1 MNYKKETEKSFK
13 IVGWILIIIGIL
25 VFITNIIP
33 FINLN
38 AKKSNYTLE
47 YVYNDYGTLYYE
59 VDNERVYI
67 QNIYNMD
74 NEKITPYIP
83 NNETVIMYID
93 KNNINDG
100 IYFDLD
106 NTIDKSVLNPVLIIF
121 STLFFISAGLTCILT
136 FEKANG
142 REHKVPSVVPMFI
155 FLVILGFGFIGSQ
168 VNNAINYLS
177 LKGKNNVTVATIY
190 SEMYNKGQV
199 SNEYEF
205 GGYESYKP
213 VAYYYVDG
221 NKYIYVNNDYE
232 KGTLES
238 NLGNTFE
245 VYYDEQNP
253 SKAVKKDNPINI
265 LVLVVGMGLVIF
277 FSAPLIV
284 LMRKKNK
291 A

>member
-1 MNYKKETEKSFK
+1 
-13 IVGWILIIIGIL
+13 
-25 VFITNIIP
+25 
-33 FINLN
+33 
-38 AKKSNYTLE
+38 
-47 YVYNDYGTLYYE
+47 
-59 VDNERVYI
+59 
-67 QNIYNMD
+67 
-74 NEKITPYIP
+74 
-83 NNETVIMYID
+83 
-93 KNNINDG
+93 
-100 IYFDLD
+100 
-106 NTIDKSVLNPVLIIF
+106 
-121 STLFFISAGLTCILT
+121 
-136 FEKANG
+136 
-142 REHKVPSVVPMFI
+142 
-155 FLVILGFGFIGSQ
+155 
-168 VNNAINYLS
+168 
-177 LKGKNNVTVATIY
+177 
-190 SEMYNKGQV
+190 MYNKGQV

-232 KGTLES
+232 KGTLEA

>member
-155 FLVILGFGFIGSQ
+155 FLVILGFGSIGSQ

>member
-1 MNYKKETEKSFK
+1 MDYKKETKKSFK

-136 FEKANG
+136 FKKANG

-232 KGTLES
+232 KGTLEA

>member
-1 MNYKKETEKSFK
+1 MNYKKETKKSFK

-136 FEKANG
+136 FEKENG